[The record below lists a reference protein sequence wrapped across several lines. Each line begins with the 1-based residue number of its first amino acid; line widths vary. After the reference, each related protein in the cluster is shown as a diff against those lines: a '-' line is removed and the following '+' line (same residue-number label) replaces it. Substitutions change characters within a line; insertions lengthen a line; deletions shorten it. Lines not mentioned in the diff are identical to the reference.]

1 MAWTDVETLK
11 RLEMDSCLAE
21 GLHSSVARADFLG
34 ANADDAGCHGER
46 EEDEGERDGHAGRW

>member
-21 GLHSSVARADFLG
+21 ELHSSVARADFLG
-34 ANADDAGCHGER
+34 ANTDDAGCHRER
-46 EEDEGERDGHAGRW
+46 EEDERERDGHAG